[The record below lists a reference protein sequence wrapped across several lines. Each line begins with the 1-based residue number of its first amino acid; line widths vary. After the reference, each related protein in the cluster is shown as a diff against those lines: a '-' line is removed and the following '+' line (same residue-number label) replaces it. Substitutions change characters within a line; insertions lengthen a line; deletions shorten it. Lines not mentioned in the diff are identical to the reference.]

1 MKIADEIRDQLGVLW
16 EKAHSG
22 GLREH
27 RKVKDVKY
35 ALSQILT
42 LIDKENEDE
51 CEGWDGRA
59 CSKEE

>member
-27 RKVKDVKY
+27 RKVKDVRY

-42 LIDKENEDE
+42 LIDKENEAMRNIN
-51 CEGWDGRA
+51 EG
-59 CSKEE
+59 KLNEE